1 MGERILVEE
10 LVEEGVQGLGRGGDG
25 GEVEEDGGGDGA
37 GNCRNVGG
45 GVELWRWRRMVEV
58 TVELGNIFR

>member
-1 MGERILVEE
+1 MRGGWVKELGGGGDGGEVEE
-10 LVEEGVQGLGRGGDG
+10 DG

-45 GVELWRWRRMVEV
+45 GVELW
-58 TVELGNIFR
+58 